1 MRYNINITIPLA
13 PVAQKRP
20 RFLRSSFRVY
30 DPSAK
35 DKKPFIKFFQENILD
50 IDFEKLPSDNIF
62 INEKLPSHT
71 LFISDNIPCHDN
83 NINFTKYES
92 KFINFLI
99 ENDSQNQNNNEI
111 EIHSQNDLFSFN
123 SFFPILNPVKMDII
137 FNFARPKSHY
147 LKAGNISD
155 RFKNNYPLLDIDNII
170 KFLLDVMQ
178 PQKSNKNYIGLIQDD
193 KQVLN
198 ISACKKYLNN
208 RDLKPFINL
217 TLYN

>member
-1 MRYNINITIPLA
+1 MRYNINITIPLS

-35 DKKPFIKFFQENILD
+35 DKKLFIKFFQENILD

-62 INEKLPSHT
+62 INQKLPSHT
-71 LFISDNIPCHDN
+71 LFINDDIPCHDN
-83 NINFTKYES
+83 NINFTKYKS
-92 KFINFLI
+92 KFIDFSI
-99 ENDSQNQNNNEI
+99 ENNQKISE
-111 EIHSQNDLFSFN
+111 
-123 SFFPILNPVKMDII
+123 FFPILNPVKMDII

-147 LKAGNISD
+147 LKAGNISK
-155 RFKNNYPLLDIDNII
+155 RFLSNYPIQDVDNLLKLLLDC
-170 KFLLDVMQ
+170 LQ
-178 PQKSNKNYIGLIQDD
+178 PQRSNKNYIGLIQDD
-193 KQVLN
+193 KQVIN

-217 TLYN
+217 TIYN

>member
-62 INEKLPSHT
+62 INQKLPSHT
-71 LFISDNIPCHDN
+71 VFINDDIPSHDN

-92 KFINFLI
+92 KFIDFLI
-99 ENDSQNQNNNEI
+99 ENDSQN
-111 EIHSQNDLFSFN
+111 QNDLFSFN
-123 SFFPILNPVKMDII
+123 SFFPILTPVKMDII
-137 FNFARPKSHY
+137 FNFKRPKSHF
-147 LKAGNISD
+147 LKAGNISK
-155 RFKNNYPLLDIDNII
+155 RFISNYPLLDIDNIV
-170 KFLLDVMQ
+170 KFLLDCLQ
-178 PQKSNKNYIGLIQDD
+178 PQKNNNNYIGLIQDD

-217 TLYN
+217 MIYN

>member
-92 KFINFLI
+92 KFIDFTI
-99 ENDSQNQNNNEI
+99 ENNLKISE
-111 EIHSQNDLFSFN
+111 
-123 SFFPILNPVKMDII
+123 FFPILNPVKMDII
-137 FNFARPKSHY
+137 FNFQRPKSHY
-147 LKAGNISD
+147 LKAGNISK
-155 RFKNNYPLLDIDNII
+155 RFLNSYPLLDIDNIV

-178 PQKSNKNYIGLIQDD
+178 PQKSNKNYIGLIEND
-193 KQVLN
+193 KQVINL
-198 ISACKKYLNN
+198 IACKKYLNN
-208 RDLKPFINL
+208 RDLTPFINL
-217 TLYN
+217 MIYN

>member
-62 INEKLPSHT
+62 INQKLPSHT
-71 LFISDNIPCHDN
+71 VFISDDIPSHNN

-92 KFINFLI
+92 KFIDFLI
-99 ENDSQNQNNNEI
+99 ENESQNQNSNEI

-137 FNFARPKSHY
+137 FNFARPKTHY
-147 LKAGNISD
+147 LKKGNISK
-155 RFKNNYPLLDIDNII
+155 RFINNYPLLDIDNIV
-170 KFLLDVMQ
+170 KFLLDVIQ
-178 PQKSNKNYIGLIQDD
+178 PQKKNSSYIGLIKDD
-193 KQVLN
+193 KQVINLT
-198 ISACKKYLNN
+198 ACKKYLNN
-208 RDLKPFINL
+208 RDLQPFINL
-217 TLYN
+217 TIYS

>member
-62 INEKLPSHT
+62 INQKLPSHT
-71 LFISDNIPCHDN
+71 VFINDDIPSHDN

-92 KFINFLI
+92 KFIDFTI
-99 ENDSQNQNNNEI
+99 ENNLKISE
-111 EIHSQNDLFSFN
+111 
-123 SFFPILNPVKMDII
+123 FFPIKDPLKMDVI
-137 FNFARPKSHY
+137 FNFSRPKSHF
-147 LKAGNISD
+147 LRSANISD
-155 RFKNNYPLLDIDNII
+155 RFKNNYPFQDLDNLL
-170 KFLLDVMQ
+170 KFLMDCIQ
-178 PQKSNKNYIGLIQDD
+178 PQKKKIDYIGLIKDD
-193 KQVLN
+193 KQLVD
-198 ISACKKYLNN
+198 ISARKNYLN
-208 RDLKPFINL
+208 RPDQESFINL

>member
-71 LFISDNIPCHDN
+71 VFISDDIPSHDN

-92 KFINFLI
+92 KFIDFTI
-99 ENDSQNQNNNEI
+99 ENTEKISE
-111 EIHSQNDLFSFN
+111 
-123 SFFPILNPVKMDII
+123 FFPILNPVKMDII
-137 FNFARPKSHY
+137 FNFARPKTHY
-147 LKAGNISD
+147 LKAGNISK
-155 RFKNNYPLLDIDNII
+155 RFINNYPVQDIDNLL
-170 KFLLDVMQ
+170 KLLLDCLQ
-178 PQKSNKNYIGLIQDD
+178 PQRSNKNYIGLIKDD
-193 KQVLN
+193 KQVINLT
-198 ISACKKYLNN
+198 ACKKYLNN
-208 RDLKPFINL
+208 RDLQPFINL
-217 TLYN
+217 IIYN

>member
-1 MRYNINITIPLA
+1 VRYNINITIPLA

-62 INEKLPSHT
+62 INQKLPSHT
-71 LFISDNIPCHDN
+71 VFINDDIPSHDN

-92 KFINFLI
+92 KFIDFTI
-99 ENDSQNQNNNEI
+99 ENNLKISE
-111 EIHSQNDLFSFN
+111 
-123 SFFPILNPVKMDII
+123 FFPILDALKMDII
-137 FNFARPKSHY
+137 FNFARPQSHY
-147 LKAGNISD
+147 LKAGNISK
-155 RFKNNYPLLDIDNII
+155 RFKSNYPLLDIDNIV
-170 KFLLDVMQ
+170 KFLLDCLQ
-178 PQKSNKNYIGLIQDD
+178 PQKNNNNYIGLIQDD

-217 TLYN
+217 MIYN

>member
-1 MRYNINITIPLA
+1 MSDKFKLNITIPLA

-50 IDFEKLPSDNIF
+50 HCQNYFQNY
-62 INEKLPSHT
+62 NENYKQNYKQNYKPL
-71 LFISDNIPCHDN
+71 
-83 NINFTKYES
+83 KVES
-92 KFINFLI
+92 KFIDFLI
-99 ENDSQNQNNNEI
+99 ENDSQN
-111 EIHSQNDLFSFN
+111 QNDLFSFN

-178 PQKSNKNYIGLIQDD
+178 PQKNNKNYTGLIEND
-193 KQVLN
+193 KQVINLT
-198 ISACKKYLNN
+198 ACKKYLNN
-208 RDLKPFINL
+208 RDLNPFINL
-217 TLYN
+217 MIYN